1 MTLYCIFFSRMT
13 YYNKIPQ
20 ATPCGVTL
28 VESFSFASQ
37 LVLYIQSFDEKK
49 FVKKNQRPTIKKNFS
64 KGSSD
69 RRVFDNLSF
78 HKK

>member
-37 LVLYIQSFDEKK
+37 LVLYIYSFDEKK
-49 FVKKNQRPTIKKNFS
+49 ICKKIKDPVITKTLAKVSPTEGFCSFLFS
-64 KGSSD
+64 
-69 RRVFDNLSF
+69 
-78 HKK
+78 